1 MNEVASVAINE
12 FTLKYVTTNALKE
25 PSITP
30 KPTPPR
36 TLKRMFPVAFSILSA
51 NNGATTKIAEMEISK
66 LPDIDPVQ
74 RDLDFYNYLKQDA
87 PDLVLSGDT
96 ARIGRLT
103 GQRLSVRSSGTTAYT
118 ARHSSTKAS
127 PGPEITPPKV

>member
-1 MNEVASVAINE
+1 MKKIQLKQKPKNMNEVASVAINE

-25 PSITP
+25 PSIIP

-66 LPDIDPVQ
+66 LPDI
-74 RDLDFYNYLKQDA
+74 
-87 PDLVLSGDT
+87 
-96 ARIGRLT
+96 
-103 GQRLSVRSSGTTAYT
+103 
-118 ARHSSTKAS
+118 
-127 PGPEITPPKV
+127 ITIVINEAAIKIVDC